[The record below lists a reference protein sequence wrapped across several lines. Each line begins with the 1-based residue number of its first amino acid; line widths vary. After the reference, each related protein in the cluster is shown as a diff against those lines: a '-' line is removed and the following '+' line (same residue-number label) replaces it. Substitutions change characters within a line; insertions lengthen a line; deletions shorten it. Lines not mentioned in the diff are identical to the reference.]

1 MNSPTRS
8 SPEVRER
15 AVRLVLE
22 HQGEHDSQW
31 SAITSV
37 ASKLGCTAETLRKW
51 VRQASATAARCA
63 PRGCG
68 WRDLATP
75 MAPIGSET
83 PNRESAPVRGRSASG
98 KRGTVSPLTRP
109 TKTDSSICCQQPS
122 HQTLTMRGR
131 MVTIAPRRVPL
142 DGARYGL
149 AQPDIT
155 RYLPAATLTM
165 LLSPEWRGAMRRAR
179 L

>member
-1 MNSPTRS
+1 M
-8 SPEVRER
+8 
-15 AVRLVLE
+15 
-22 HQGEHDSQW
+22 D
-31 SAITSV
+31 
-37 ASKLGCTAETLRKW
+37 
-51 VRQASATAARCA
+51 
-63 PRGCG
+63 
-68 WRDLATP
+68 
-75 MAPIGSET
+75 PIGRET

-109 TKTDSSICCQQPS
+109 TKADSSICCQQPS